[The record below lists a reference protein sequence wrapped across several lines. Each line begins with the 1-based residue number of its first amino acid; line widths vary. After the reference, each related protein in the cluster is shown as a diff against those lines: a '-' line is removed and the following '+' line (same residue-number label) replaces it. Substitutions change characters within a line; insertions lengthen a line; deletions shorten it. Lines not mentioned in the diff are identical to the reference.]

1 MKNGYDQ
8 FFDKAKKTRGPKASV
23 TKANK
28 QPSPKADPTSAEQ
41 YLRAALHVRE
51 KSQRSRKNT
60 PWTAIIMS
68 LGIVSFAALGYFYPN
83 KLESVLSEF
92 NITLFSSVEAADG
105 KANPAQAK
113 AGGGDKNAA
122 ATDLAT
128 NVQCP
133 EAKGYTEE
141 ELSHFNKLNERKKE
155 LDLREAELTSLEEE
169 LHKQKLEIETRIS
182 KLEQIRENVAT
193 VLKERVGIDEQRVA
207 TLVDFY
213 SNMKPKQA
221 AEIIATLNEDLAVEI
236 LGKMKKKNAAD
247 ILNLLEPAK
256 ARTFSEKFTGYKR
269 R

>member
-8 FFDKAKKTRGPKASV
+8 FFDKAKKSRGPKTPNIKGKKS
-23 TKANK
+23 
-28 QPSPKADPTSAEQ
+28 QSPAVDATSAEEF
-41 YLRAALHVRE
+41 LRAALHVRE
-51 KSQRSRKNT
+51 KSQKSRKNT
-60 PWTAIIMS
+60 PWTAMVISI
-68 LGIVSFAALGYFYPN
+68 GIVAFAMLGYFYPN
-83 KLESVLSEF
+83 KLESVLNEF
-92 NITLFSSVEAADG
+92 DITLFGSVSAADG
-105 KANPAQAK
+105 KEIPAQAK
-113 AGGGDKNAA
+113 AGGADKNAA
-122 ATDLAT
+122 SSAVAT

-155 LDLREAELTSLEEE
+155 LDLREAELSSLEEE

-182 KLEQIRENVAT
+182 KLELIREDVAS
-193 VLKERVGIDEQRVA
+193 VLKERVGIDEQRVS

-247 ILNLLEPAK
+247 ILNLLEPTK
-256 ARTFSEKFTGYKR
+256 ARAFSEKFTGYKR